1 LASPLV
7 NGNEDLNCKF
17 YSRTML
23 DLAKIAGQI
32 PGMSQHLR
40 HEVAASSQRLQRAR
54 SLLQHAQT
62 QQTELGDRYRQ
73 WRDSL
78 LFTVPLPVE
87 PLDTCLP
94 IQPPPSRYSVFAT
107 DGSQI
112 APSHHEIVY
121 CYLLNVGR
129 VMLHYGQNLHPLLDS
144 QPEIYYKPDDLYQ
157 SRQWGIRIE
166 DWMGY
171 RRTVLEAESLAELAC
186 RWVNPPGA
194 HGDPNLAL
202 VDGSLIYWFV
212 EGLPQ
217 DARDRILNPMLAAW
231 EALRLARIP
240 LLGYI
245 SSSRSQE
252 GLNFLRLAACPHE
265 NPNCAAHCGEL
276 EINATPCQVFEPLRD
291 GAIWKPL
298 LAPGQRSP
306 LWQSNQRILDCYEPA
321 QRVYFCY
328 VNVGTEIARVEVP
341 AWVAEDRALFDRSL
355 SILLAQV
362 DKGYGYP
369 VALAEA
375 HNQAVIR
382 GGDRARFFALIEQ
395 QLIRAGM
402 QDVGASYKEVRKRGS
417 IA

>member
-1 LASPLV
+1 
-7 NGNEDLNCKF
+7 
-17 YSRTML
+17 
-23 DLAKIAGQI
+23 
-32 PGMSQHLR
+32 
-40 HEVAASSQRLQRAR
+40 
-54 SLLQHAQT
+54 
-62 QQTELGDRYRQ
+62 
-73 WRDSL
+73 
-78 LFTVPLPVE
+78 
-87 PLDTCLP
+87 
-94 IQPPPSRYSVFAT
+94 
-107 DGSQI
+107 
-112 APSHHEIVY
+112 
-121 CYLLNVGR
+121 
-129 VMLHYGQNLHPLLDS
+129 
-144 QPEIYYKPDDLYQ
+144 
-157 SRQWGIRIE
+157 
-166 DWMGY
+166 
-171 RRTVLEAESLAELAC
+171 
-186 RWVNPPGA
+186 
-194 HGDPNLAL
+194 
-202 VDGSLIYWFV
+202 
-212 EGLPQ
+212 
-217 DARDRILNPMLAAW
+217 
-231 EALRLARIP
+231 
-240 LLGYI
+240 
-245 SSSRSQE
+245 
-252 GLNFLRLAACPHE
+252 
-265 NPNCAAHCGEL
+265 
-276 EINATPCQVFEPLRD
+276 LRD